1 MVYKIKYFLYARKS
15 SESEDRQIASI
26 DSQLEVLK
34 NLAKEKGLEIVDVFK
49 ESKSAKEPGRPC
61 FNKMVERIKS
71 GEAQGIIC
79 WKIDRLFRNPV
90 DFGTISW
97 MLQRSII
104 KHIQCS
110 DRSYYPE
117 DNVLLMSV
125 EQGMANQ
132 FIRDLSKNTKRGLQS
147 KADRGW
153 YPAQPPLGYLHNPL
167 KKKGEKEIMI
177 DPATFDLT
185 RKMFDLMLTGIYLP
199 SQLVNKINNE
209 LGLRN
214 RFGRKIGRTT
224 IYHILSNPF
233 YYGYYEYPG
242 KSGNW
247 IKGNHQPMITREEF
261 EQIKKIL
268 NRKNNPKP
276 EKKIFAYTGIIRCG
290 ECGAMITAEE
300 KHKHQKNGN
309 KHDYIYYHCTK
320 RTKKDCSQKTILL
333 DQLENQIN
341 QILRKIYIP
350 EEFIEWAISSLK
362 SDLLKDIG
370 DRKMLIEGH
379 KKQREQLMKKRD
391 KLTELK
397 LKSLIEDEEYL
408 KKKDEIRNTEVELTS
423 LIAKLENESDAGM
436 EDIEALLKFG
446 SSAAEVFSE
455 ATLEQKRL
463 ILSCL
468 GSNLSLKDKILNIEL
483 EKPLLLL
490 NEINVSLKGRKVKKN
505 RLEPAEVSIKK
516 GTYNTFNTVNPL
528 MLPKLYPQSLF
539 IISCQMT
546 GLCYN

>member
-1 MVYKIKYFLYARKS
+1 MINNVKYFLYARKS
-15 SESEDRQIASI
+15 SETEDRQIASI
-26 DSQLEVLK
+26 DSQLETLRT
-34 NLAKEKGLEIVDVFK
+34 LAKDKNFEIVDVFT
-49 ESKSAKEPGRPC
+49 ESKSAKAPGRPY
-61 FNKMVERIKS
+61 FNKMIERIHK

-79 WKIDRLFRNPV
+79 WKTDRLFRNPI

-97 MLQRSII
+97 MLQQSLI

-167 KKKGEKEIMI
+167 KKKGEKEII
-177 DPATFDLT
+177 KDPARFDLT

-214 RFGRKIGRTT
+214 RFGREIGRTT
-224 IYHILSNPF
+224 IYQILSNPF

-247 IKGNHQPMITREEF
+247 IKGNHPPMITKEEF
-261 EQIKKIL
+261 EQIRKIL
-268 NRKNNPKP
+268 KRKNNPKP
-276 EKKIFAYTGIIRCG
+276 EKKFFAYTGIIRCG

-309 KHDYIYYHCTK
+309 EHNYIYYHCTK
-320 RTKKDCSQKTILL
+320 RTSKDCSQKTIVL
-333 DQLENQIN
+333 DKLENQIN
-341 QILRKIYIP
+341 QILRNIYIP

-362 SDLLKDIG
+362 NDLSIDIE
-370 DRKMLIEGH
+370 DRKKLIESH
-379 KKQREQLMKKRD
+379 KKERELLIKKRNN
-391 KLTELK
+391 LTELK
-397 LKSLIEDEEYL
+397 LKSLIEDEEYSA
-408 KKKDEIRNTEVELTS
+408 KKEEIRASELVLTA
-423 LIAKLENESDAGM
+423 LIEKLEKESNAGM
-436 EDIEALLKFG
+436 EEMESLLKFG
-446 SSAAEVFSE
+446 STAVEVFTNG
-455 ATLEQKRL
+455 TLEQKRI
-463 ILSCL
+463 ILSSL
-468 GSNLSLKDKILNIEL
+468 GSNLSLKDKILHIEL

-490 NEINVSLKGRKVKKN
+490 NEINSSLKGQKSKRK
-505 RLEPAEVSIKK
+505 RLEPAQVPIKK
-516 GTYNTFNTVNPL
+516 GTYNTFGTINPL
-528 MLPKLYPQSLF
+528 MLREQDSNLQPF
-539 IISCQMT
+539 
-546 GLCYN
+546 G

>member
-1 MVYKIKYFLYARKS
+1 MINNVKYFLYARKS
-15 SESEDRQIASI
+15 SETEDRQIASI
-26 DSQLEVLK
+26 DSQLETLRT
-34 NLAKEKGLEIVDVFK
+34 LAKDKDLEIVDVFT
-49 ESKSAKEPGRPC
+49 ESKSAKAPGRPY
-61 FNKMVERIKS
+61 FNKMIERIHK

-79 WKIDRLFRNPV
+79 WKTDRLFRNPI

-97 MLQRSII
+97 MLQQSLIR
-104 KHIQCS
+104 HIQCS

-167 KKKGEKEIMI
+167 KKKGEKEII
-177 DPATFDLT
+177 KDPTTFDLT

-214 RFGRKIGRTT
+214 RFGREIGRTT
-224 IYHILSNPF
+224 IYQILSNPF

-247 IKGNHQPMITREEF
+247 IKGNHPPMITKEEF
-261 EQIKKIL
+261 EQIRKIL
-268 NRKNNPKP
+268 KRKNNPKP
-276 EKKIFAYTGIIRCG
+276 EKKNFAYTGIIRCG

-309 KHDYIYYHCTK
+309 EHNYIYYHCTK
-320 RTKKDCSQKTILL
+320 RTKKDCSQKTIVL
-333 DQLENQIN
+333 DKLENQIS
-341 QILRKIYIP
+341 QILRNIYIP
-350 EEFIEWAISSLK
+350 QEIIEWAISSLK
-362 SDLLKDIG
+362 NDLSKDIE
-370 DRKMLIEGH
+370 DRKKLIASH
-379 KKQREQLMKKRD
+379 KKGRELLMKKRD
-391 KLTELK
+391 NLTELK
-397 LKSLIEDEEYL
+397 LKSLIEDEEYSA
-408 KKKDEIRNTEVELTS
+408 KKEEIRASELVLTA
-423 LIAKLENESDAGM
+423 LIEKLEKESNAGM
-436 EDIEALLKFG
+436 EEMESLLKFG
-446 SSAAEVFSE
+446 STAVEVFING
-455 ATLEQKRL
+455 TLEQKRM

-468 GSNLSLKDKILNIEL
+468 GSNLSLKDKILHIEL

-490 NEINVSLKGRKVKKN
+490 NEINSSLKGRKAKKK
-505 RLEPAEVSIKK
+505 RLEPLEVPIKK
-516 GTYNTFNTVNPL
+516 GTYNTFGTINPL
-528 MLPKLYPQSLF
+528 MLREQDSNLQPF
-539 IISCQMT
+539 
-546 GLCYN
+546 G